1 MSKVSA
7 KTSPN
12 FPPAYKGAPAA
23 SDPVSK
29 PKQDAAQTPTKG
41 RSDKYEGPST
51 ATLTAPGGR
60 AAQAW
65 GNLDPTKGR
74 GLAGVEYTPKVH
86 GQMRLNPTTALPDNH
101 GFPRMVDSHA
111 RSGKSFAFTGGDGKI
126 RGGIELPGAYNGRDG
141 KFQWIVEQG
150 GKKSNHRVFVPKG
163 KPGQIPRNAIIP
175 GTGVARVAGRV
186 MLPLAVAADSYEI
199 ATAENKP
206 QKAAEKAGAWATS
219 MGATAV
225 AAKAASPLLA
235 GGPPG
240 WVGYGA
246 VVLGTGVVSYAAGS
260 KIGKGIY
267 NWFTGN

>member
-1 MSKVSA
+1 MSKV
-7 KTSPN
+7 TSTPRSTTTELQQN
-12 FPPAYKGAPAA
+12 VRSSEPAA
-23 SDPVSK
+23 VK
-29 PKQDAAQTPTKG
+29 PKPEHSAISQNDPDQ
-41 RSDKYEGPST
+41 YEGPNAAAIPPS
-51 ATLTAPGGR
+51 ATR

-65 GNLDPTKGR
+65 GNLDPTRGR
-74 GLAGVEYTPKVH
+74 GLVGVEYTPKVR

-111 RSGKSFAFTGGDGKI
+111 RHGKSFAFAGGDGKV

-163 KPGQIPRNAIIP
+163 KPGQIPRSAIIP
-175 GTGVARVAGRV
+175 GSGAARVAGRV

-206 QKAAEKAGAWATS
+206 KKAAEKAGAWATS

-225 AAKAASPLLA
+225 AAKVASPLLA
-235 GGPPG
+235 AGPPG

-246 VVLGTGVVSYAAGS
+246 AVLGTGVVSYAAGS
-260 KIGKGIY
+260 QLGKGIY

>member
-1 MSKVSA
+1 MSKI
-7 KTSPN
+7 TGTTRSPSPEIRQN
-12 FPPAYKGAPAA
+12 VRAGAPAT
-23 SDPVSK
+23 VK
-29 PKQDAAQTPTKG
+29 PKPDDSAISQNNPDQ
-41 RSDKYEGPST
+41 YEGPS
-51 ATLTAPGGR
+51 
-60 AAQAW
+60 AASITPSAARGAHAW
-65 GNLDPTKGR
+65 GNLDPTRGR
-74 GLAGVEYTPKVH
+74 GLAGVEYTPKVR
-86 GQMRLNPTTALPDNH
+86 GQMRLDPKTALPDNH

-111 RSGKSFAFTGGDGKI
+111 KHGRAFAFAGGDGKV
-126 RGGIELPGAYNGRDG
+126 RGGIELPGSYNGRDG

-175 GTGVARVAGRV
+175 GTGAARVAGRV

-235 GGPPG
+235 AGPAG

-246 VVLGTGVVSYAAGS
+246 AVLGTGVVSYAAGS
-260 KIGKGIY
+260 KLGKGIY